1 MRRRP
6 IPDRFCRVSLDVG
19 ATDDGLLAGMAAG
32 DAQAAAAF
40 VRRYQSRVFGLA
52 LTIVGVPAV
61 AEEVAQEAFVRAWRF
76 AGGYD
81 PRRGGVAGWLLA
93 ITRNAAIDTVRLAR
107 DQPYDPDVLVGMLD
121 RSDGGSPDG
130 QLPDHLA
137 EVDRVRTAMGRLPRE
152 QKVAVVLASVYGLT
166 AREIAEREHIP
177 LGTAKTR
184 IRLGLARLRD
194 QLEVNDGRDA

>member
-1 MRRRP
+1 MRSRTGRP
-6 IPDRFCRVSLDVG
+6 PVFPYVG

-81 PRRGGVAGWLLA
+81 PRRGGVASWMLTIA
-93 ITRNAAIDTVRLAR
+93 RNTAIDTVRLTR
-107 DQPYDPDVLVGMLD
+107 DQPYDPDVPVGMLD
-121 RSDGGSPDG
+121 RPGGEP
-130 QLPDHLA
+130 QAHLA
-137 EVDRVRTAMGRLPRE
+137 EADRIREALHRLPRE
-152 QKVAVVLASVYGLT
+152 QLVAVVLAAVHGLT
-166 AREIAEREHIP
+166 AKEIAAREGIP

-194 QLEVNDGRDA
+194 HLEVSDGRDA